1 MPDTTKIQMSDVFAI
16 IVAAGAGIRF
26 GSPKPFAALK
36 GKRIVD
42 YCLETFNS
50 HPGILEMVLVLR
62 ETSKKDFFLDQYEKL
77 KAVATGGERRQD
89 SVFSGFQQ
97 ISPDEKDIV
106 LVHDAARPLIKA
118 ELIDLVIEKTKAKG
132 AAIPALPV
140 SDTIKKINGD
150 RVSHTIDRQDLYR
163 IQTPQGFS
171 CGILSRAFKSNLED
185 PCMYTDE
192 AALVERLGQDVFVVP
207 GDPGNLKI
215 TVPEDIKIAET
226 FIED

>member
-1 MPDTTKIQMSDVFAI
+1 MSDVFAI

-36 GKRIVD
+36 GKRILD

-50 HPGILEMVLVLR
+50 HPGIFEMVLVLR
-62 ETSKKDFFLDQYEKL
+62 ETSKKAFFLDRYEKL
-77 KAVATGGERRQD
+77 KAIATGGERRQD

-97 ISPDEKDIV
+97 ISPAETDIV
-106 LVHDAARPLIKA
+106 LIHDAARPLVKA
-118 ELIDLVIEKTKAKG
+118 ELIDSIIKKTKAKG

-140 SDTIKKINGD
+140 SDTIKKIDGG
-150 RVSHTIDRQDLYR
+150 RVSRTIDRHGLYS

-171 CGILSRAFKSNLED
+171 CEILSRAFKGNLED
-185 PCMYTDE
+185 PGMYTDE
-192 AALVERLGQDVFVVP
+192 AALLEKLGQDVFIVP

-215 TVPEDIKIAET
+215 TVPEDLKIAES

>member
-1 MPDTTKIQMSDVFAI
+1 MSDVFAI

-36 GKRIVD
+36 GKRILD

-50 HPGILEMVLVLR
+50 HPGIFEMVLVLR
-62 ETSKKDFFLDQYEKL
+62 ETSKKAFFLDRYEKL
-77 KAVATGGERRQD
+77 KAIATGGERRQD

-97 ISPDEKDIV
+97 ISPAETDIV
-106 LVHDAARPLIKA
+106 LIHDAARPLVKA
-118 ELIDLVIEKTKAKG
+118 ELIDSIIEKTKAKG

-140 SDTIKKINGD
+140 SDTIKKIDGD
-150 RVSHTIDRQDLYR
+150 RVSRTIDRQGLYR

-171 CGILSRAFKSNLED
+171 CGILSRAFKGNLED
-185 PCMYTDE
+185 PGMYTDE
-192 AALVERLGQDVFVVP
+192 AALLEKMGQDVFVVP

-215 TVPEDIKIAET
+215 TVPEDLKIAET